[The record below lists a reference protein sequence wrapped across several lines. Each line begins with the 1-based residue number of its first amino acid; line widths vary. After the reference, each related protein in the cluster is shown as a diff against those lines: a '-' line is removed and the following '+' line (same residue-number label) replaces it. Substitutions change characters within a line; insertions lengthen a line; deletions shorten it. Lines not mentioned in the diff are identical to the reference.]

1 MQEALS
7 AQAATEFDI
16 VKKVEIDVEYAPRP
30 LETKKRRSIKP
41 RLLLD
46 DEKRYP

>member
-7 AQAATEFDI
+7 AKAATEFDI
-16 VKKVEIDVEYAPRP
+16 VKKVEIDVEYAPRR
-30 LETKKRRSIKP
+30 LEMKRRSIKP